1 MNMFLKQRQGGHAA
15 MASDVIIR
23 NNGHINQR
31 ESVAVECACQRG
43 VVKLIQ
49 PSGGIRIR
57 AALTRIEQHRY
68 HQGLFFMPCLQVA
81 LHGGHGIAYQ
91 TKSR

>member
-31 ESVAVECACQRG
+31 ESVAVECACQRW

-49 PSGGIRIR
+49 GSVPAEGEM
-57 AALTRIEQHRY
+57 T
-68 HQGLFFMPCLQVA
+68 P
-81 LHGGHGIAYQ
+81 
-91 TKSR
+91 